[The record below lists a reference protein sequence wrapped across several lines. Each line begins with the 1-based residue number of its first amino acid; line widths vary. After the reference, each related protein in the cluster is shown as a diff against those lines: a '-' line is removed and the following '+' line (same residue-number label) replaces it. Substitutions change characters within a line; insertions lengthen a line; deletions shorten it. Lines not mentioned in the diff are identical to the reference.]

1 MAVGT
6 GGGTP
11 GRRTD
16 GTADP
21 GAVERRVFVHA
32 TPREVWATLHDP
44 ALTTVLFPEL
54 RGLVGAKA
62 YAELGEQFEDRE
74 RAMLGE
80 RGFEHAVEDVARLE
94 RAFGLDDLAKLTPT

>member
-16 GTADP
+16 GASEP
-21 GAVERRVFVHA
+21 GAVERRVFVNA

-44 ALTTVLFPEL
+44 AADDGALPGAAARSGRAALAGGRDDPL
-54 RGLVGAKA
+54 RATPGSGCCATPP
-62 YAELGEQFEDRE
+62 GS
-74 RAMLGE
+74 RASR
-80 RGFEHAVEDVARLE
+80 RGRS
-94 RAFGLDDLAKLTPT
+94 RASASG